1 MGGWSISLAI
11 CALICLGLGVGGRL
25 DARTT
30 GWLLLGSLLFLSLS
44 VTVHLST
51 MILKERRRR

>member
-11 CALICLGLGVGGRL
+11 CALICLGMGVGGRL

-30 GWLLLGSLLFLSLS
+30 GWLFLGSLLFLSIA
-44 VTVHLST
+44 VTVHVSA